1 MAFATI
7 HRSEI
12 NERTNTEQHQSL
24 SQRSERQRQPQVAR
38 SQSIKILRNNTNST
52 GSHYSYETEESSRK
66 AWEEDISQLEE
77 QYESATLQMYYR
89 ITEYRMRKSFPYS
102 DANNN
107 GSAAPSPSNHCARS
121 LPSNITM
128 YNKANDT
135 EDSSATSTTYIS
147 EENGAIFEMDL

>member
-7 HRSEI
+7 HRNEI

-38 SQSIKILRNNTNST
+38 SQSIKILRNDSNSI
-52 GSHYSYETEESSRK
+52 GHCSYATDEFSRK

-102 DANNN
+102 DANNH
-107 GSAAPSPSNHCARS
+107 GSAAPAPSDRFALS

-128 YNKANDT
+128 NDKANDT

>member
-7 HRSEI
+7 QRSEI
-12 NERTNTEQHQSL
+12 NERANTMQQSL
-24 SQRSERQRQPQVAR
+24 SQGSERQRQHQVAR
-38 SQSIKILRNNTNST
+38 SQSIKILRNNSNSFQCN
-52 GSHYSYETEESSRK
+52 SETDESSRK

-102 DANNN
+102 NATDN
-107 GSAAPSPSNHCARS
+107 GSAPPVPSNHFGLS
-121 LPSNITM
+121 LPSSITM
-128 YNKANDT
+128 NNKANDT
-135 EDSSATSTTYIS
+135 EDSSATSATYIS